1 MFTSPDFLNEVCLEC
16 GLTRGA
22 HSASSYYSK
31 HYNKH
36 ILFNA
41 CPGNQRW
48 MNWNKSPGTVFA
60 GSGIKAI
67 VPAGTAAKN
76 RKDT

>member
-1 MFTSPDFLNEVCLEC
+1 
-16 GLTRGA
+16 
-22 HSASSYYSK
+22 
-31 HYNKH
+31 
-36 ILFNA
+36 
-41 CPGNQRW
+41 